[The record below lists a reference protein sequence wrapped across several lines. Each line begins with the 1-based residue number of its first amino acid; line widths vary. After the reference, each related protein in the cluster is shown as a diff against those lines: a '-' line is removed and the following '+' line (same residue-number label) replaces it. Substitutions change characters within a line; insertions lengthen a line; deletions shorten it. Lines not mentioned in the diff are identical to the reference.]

1 MIGNVQAWTEAGK
14 KQQWIHFPTRTPP
27 SHRPHDRGNLQ
38 CSEKHGF
45 RLHEQCD
52 GYGKFHHKLLTKD
65 SHGDSR
71 LPSFM
76 LSVDAVPDHAIV
88 RKIEVYQFPCF
99 CKLRY
104 KQINVI
110 GNLLNAK
117 GNSTNY
123 YST

>member
-1 MIGNVQAWTEAGK
+1 LGTY
-14 KQQWIHFPTRTPP
+14 
-27 SHRPHDRGNLQ
+27 
-38 CSEKHGF
+38 KHGLKRERSSSGF
-45 RLHEQCD
+45 IFQLALHPVI
-52 GYGKFHHKLLTKD
+52 GPTIGATKD